1 MVLQYMRTCLPCM
14 HCVMASNLQQSIN
27 RSISTDV
34 SPILEVILTYLIQ
47 AKGQLEDD
55 NIISID
61 TK

>member
-1 MVLQYMRTCLPCM
+1 M